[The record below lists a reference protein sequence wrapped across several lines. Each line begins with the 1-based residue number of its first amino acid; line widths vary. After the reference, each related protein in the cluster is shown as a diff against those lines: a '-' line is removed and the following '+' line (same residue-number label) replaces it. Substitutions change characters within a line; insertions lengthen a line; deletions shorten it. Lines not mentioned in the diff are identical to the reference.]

1 MEKENLEFNI
11 YFDEEKL
18 EYFAD
23 DVFRRGNP
31 PYYIFISKS
40 GVYPFVKYEEHCIN
54 LNDYSCF
61 VMAGL
66 KNKLQGLAK
75 FKIDGTDVTL
85 REEKIKFTADKDK
98 FLNSIK
104 KQDYCWDLLDWEF
117 LTNTVSKCN
126 LLMLWLAFLETGL
139 YELSSW
145 FCEIK
150 NVNMPKVK
158 GNKVKSYLGILSQ
171 CLSVDV
177 LAELKEEIKLYD
189 EIKIIRNKFVHNVWE
204 FSEKRQEFN
213 LVAVIEMVSKI
224 FKVIEDKAIVN
235 NFQLLKKIR
244 ILN

>member
-1 MEKENLEFNI
+1 MEKEKSEFNI

-18 EYFAD
+18 EYFSD
-23 DVFRRGNP
+23 DIFRRGNP

-61 VMAGL
+61 VMEGL
-66 KNKLQGLAK
+66 KNKLHELAK
-75 FKIDGTDVTL
+75 FKIYGNDVFL
-85 REEKIKFTADKDK
+85 REEEIKFTADKDK

-104 KQDYCWDLLDWEF
+104 KQDYCWNLLDWEF

-150 NVNMPKVK
+150 KVNMPKVK
-158 GNKVKSYLGILSQ
+158 GNKVKSYLEILSQ
-171 CLSVDV
+171 CLSADV
-177 LAELKEEIKLYD
+177 FAELKEEIGLYD
-189 EIKIIRNKFVHNVWE
+189 EVKKIRNKFVHNVWK
-204 FSEKRQEFN
+204 FSKADHNFS

-235 NFQLLKKIR
+235 NFQL
-244 ILN
+244 